1 MLKNRKAVSIFIARQ
16 VFHNKKSLSTILTLT
31 LLSNSRKIV
40 KKEVERESARR
51 LRLSFEEAEKLRKRA
66 EGFLRNAMR
75 LIDEGEADLAIF
87 NLEQYC
93 QLMLKYKLLITKGT
107 YLRTRSLR
115 RLIKELGEVDSRVLT
130 LISDLRNL
138 HYVARLEES
147 YIASRYLPIDYTIE
161 EVKDVAKFVLEVFK
175 PLVESAQA

>member
-1 MLKNRKAVSIFIARQ
+1 M
-16 VFHNKKSLSTILTLT
+16 TLF
-31 LLSNSRKIV
+31 SNSRKIV
-40 KKEVERESARR
+40 KEAERESARR
-51 LRLSFEEAEKLRKRA
+51 SGLSFEEAERLRKRA
-66 EGFLRNAMR
+66 ESFLRNAMR

-107 YLRTRSLR
+107 YLRTHSLR
-115 RLIKELGEVDSRVLT
+115 KLIKELGEVNSRVLT

-147 YIASRYLPIDYTIE
+147 YIASRYLPIEYTIE
-161 EVKDVAKFVLEVFK
+161 EVKDIAKFVLEVFK